1 MFYRGRWFF
10 RHLTY
15 KVFFKKLA
23 GIGYFGKP
31 IFCKGLNSVS
41 IDSNFRLFPGSRIE
55 CLNNGKILIGKNVS
69 IGQSLFI
76 QTSSRIKI
84 GDNVS
89 MSANIFIG
97 TTDYCIKPYDEGS
110 FLKQEESEK
119 PITIENGVF
128 IGHGAVILPGTHLSE
143 GCVVGANSV
152 VKGRFE
158 SDTIIAG
165 VPAKAIRKR

>member
-1 MFYRGRWFF
+1 MFYRGRWFI
-10 RHLTY
+10 RHLVY
-15 KVFFKKLA
+15 KVLFKKLA
-23 GIGYFGKP
+23 GIGYLGKP
-31 IFCKGLNSVS
+31 IFCKGLKGVS

-55 CLNNGKILIGKNVS
+55 CLKNGRILVGKNVS

-76 QTSSRIKI
+76 QTSSSITI
-84 GDNVS
+84 GNNVS

-97 TTDYCIKPYDEGS
+97 TTDYRINPYDGSS
-110 FLKQEESEK
+110 FLMQEEFEQAV
-119 PITIENGVF
+119 TIESGVF

-158 SDTIIAG
+158 RDTIIAG
-165 VPAKAIRKR
+165 VPAKTIRRR

>member
-1 MFYRGRWFF
+1 MFYRGRWFC
-10 RHLTY
+10 RHLAY
-15 KVFFKKLA
+15 KILFKKLA
-23 GIGYFGKP
+23 GIGYLGKP
-31 IFCKGLNSVS
+31 IFCKGLQNVS

-55 CLNNGKILIGKNVS
+55 CLNNGRILIGKNVS

-84 GDNVS
+84 GNNVS

-97 TTDYCIKPYDEGS
+97 TTDYCIKPYDGGS
-110 FLKQEESEK
+110 FLMQEESEK
-119 PITIENGVF
+119 TITIENGVF
-128 IGHGAVILPGTHLSE
+128 IGHGAIILPGAYLSE

-158 SDTIIAG
+158 SGTIIAG